1 MELLDVV
8 DENNQLTDK
17 KCDRKEIHEKG
28 LWHREVT
35 IIIINQEKQILLQ
48 KRAAKKVAPNMWS
61 LTAGHVDCGESA
73 KEAALRETEEELGIQ
88 NLKLEDFELIDIVK
102 TMRNRGEHIN
112 NKFDNIFLLKTNLK
126 EDEFVLQ
133 ESEVAQVKYFSIDE
147 MREICQNKDKYAAQ
161 FTGIFFEE
169 YFWKIVDSLENKN

>member
-8 DENNQLTDK
+8 DENNQLTGER
-17 KCDRKEIHEKG
+17 CDRKEIHEKG

-61 LTAGHVDCGESA
+61 LTAGHVDCGELE
-73 KEAALRETEEELGIQ
+73 KEAALRETEEELGIP
-88 NLKLEDFELIDIVK
+88 NLQLDDFELIDIVK
-102 TMRNRGEHIN
+102 TMRNRGKHIN

-126 EDEFVLQ
+126 ESEFVLQ

-147 MREICQNKDKYAAQ
+147 MKEICQNKDKYVAQ

-169 YFWKIVDSLENKN
+169 YFWKIVDGLENKN